1 MSLIPAVRSF
11 AIISLGCP
19 KNTVDSEILKGGL
32 MQAGMEFKADP
43 AEADAVIINTC
54 GFIQPAKE
62 ESIETI
68 LEILRLKKTG
78 VKKVVVMG
86 CLSQRYYAQIKAE
99 IPEID
104 GLFGVE
110 SQSEVIRFL
119 NGSQNICPDLETIRQ
134 LMTPRH
140 FAYLKIA
147 EGCDNSCSFCAIPL
161 IRGRQRSRSIESL
174 LREAE
179 YLNSQGVK
187 ELILIAQDTTR
198 YGSDLPGKVSLKTL
212 LEELLAARLFPWL
225 RLMYANPDF
234 WRDDL
239 NHILAQ
245 HPEFCPYIDI
255 PIQHAS
261 PRLLKL
267 MNRGANPKRLQ
278 ATLQN
283 IRRHRPD
290 VALRTSVMV
299 GFPSETEAD
308 FEELLNFIE
317 EIRFERLGVFTY
329 SAEEG
334 TVAEKFDDDI
344 PEPEKERRRDLLMQ
358 IQWDIGEDFARSKIG
373 QKITV
378 LIEEQDGDEYIARSV
393 WDAPEIDCNVRVKS
407 PRILSI
413 GDFYEVTIIGVENL
427 DLRAETN
434 G

>member
-1 MSLIPAVRSF
+1 MTLKSAVRSF

-32 MQAGMEFKADP
+32 IQAGLEFKTDP
-43 AEADAVIINTC
+43 TEADAVIINTC

-68 LEILRLKKTG
+68 LETLQLKKMG

-86 CLSQRYYAQIKAE
+86 CLSQRYYAQFKAE

-119 NGSQNICPDLETIRQ
+119 TGRQNACSDLETIRQ
-134 LMTPRH
+134 QLTPRH

-179 YLNSQGVK
+179 YLKSQGVK

-198 YGSDLPGKVSLKTL
+198 YGSDLPGKVTLKTL
-212 LEELLAARLFPWL
+212 MEELLAARLFPWL

-239 NHILAQ
+239 NPIISKY
-245 HPEFCPYIDI
+245 PEFCPYIDI

-261 PRLLKL
+261 PRLLKM
-267 MNRGANPKRLQ
+267 MNRGANPQRLKT
-278 ATLQN
+278 TLQN
-283 IRRHRPD
+283 IRRCRPD

-299 GFPSETEAD
+299 GFPSETEAE
-308 FEELLNFIE
+308 FTELLNFIE

-334 TVAEKFDDDI
+334 TVAEKFDDNI
-344 PEPEKERRRDLLMQ
+344 PEPEKERRRDVLMQ
-358 IQWDIGEDFARSKIG
+358 IQWEIAEDFARRKIG
-373 QKITV
+373 QKITA
-378 LIEEQDGDEYIARSV
+378 LIEGQDGDEYIARSV
-393 WDAPEIDCNVRVKS
+393 WDAPEIDCNVWVKS
-407 PRILSI
+407 PGVLSI
-413 GDFYEVTIIGVENL
+413 GDFYEVTVIGEENL
-427 DLRAETN
+427 DLLAEI
-434 G
+434 GS

>member
-68 LEILRLKKTG
+68 LETLRLKKTG

-119 NGSQNICPDLETIRQ
+119 TGSQNICPDLETIRQ

-179 YLNSQGVK
+179 YLKSQGVK

-267 MNRGANPKRLQ
+267 MNRGANPKRLK
-278 ATLQN
+278 ATLRN
-283 IRRHRPD
+283 IRRYRPD

-299 GFPSETEAD
+299 GFPSETEAE

-329 SAEEG
+329 SAEED

-358 IQWDIGEDFARSKIG
+358 IQWEIGEDFARRKIG

>member
-68 LEILRLKKTG
+68 LETLRLKKTG
-78 VKKVVVMG
+78 VKKVVVIG
-86 CLSQRYYAQIKAE
+86 CLSQRYYAQLKAE

-110 SQSEVIRFL
+110 SHSEVIRFL
-119 NGSQNICPDLETIRQ
+119 TGSQNICLDLETIRQ
-134 LMTPRH
+134 LMTARH

-179 YLNSQGVK
+179 YLKSQGIK

-267 MNRGANPKRLQ
+267 MNRGANPKRLK
-278 ATLQN
+278 ATLRN
-283 IRRHRPD
+283 IRRYRPD

-299 GFPSETEAD
+299 GFPSETETE

>member
-68 LEILRLKKTG
+68 LETLRLKKTG

-119 NGSQNICPDLETIRQ
+119 TGSQNIGPDLETIRQ

-198 YGSDLPGKVSLKTL
+198 YGSDLPGRVSLKTL

-225 RLMYANPDF
+225 RLMYVNPDF

-261 PRLLKL
+261 PRL
-267 MNRGANPKRLQ
+267 
-278 ATLQN
+278 
-283 IRRHRPD
+283 
-290 VALRTSVMV
+290 
-299 GFPSETEAD
+299 
-308 FEELLNFIE
+308 
-317 EIRFERLGVFTY
+317 
-329 SAEEG
+329 
-334 TVAEKFDDDI
+334 
-344 PEPEKERRRDLLMQ
+344 
-358 IQWDIGEDFARSKIG
+358 
-373 QKITV
+373 
-378 LIEEQDGDEYIARSV
+378 
-393 WDAPEIDCNVRVKS
+393 
-407 PRILSI
+407 
-413 GDFYEVTIIGVENL
+413 
-427 DLRAETN
+427 
-434 G
+434 